1 MNDYKLRGISA
12 RGLTGT
18 TLGFFVG
25 FAAVALYGST
35 ATVFKGVFQDLN
47 PVLLALLV
55 AAPNLSGALLR
66 IPFGAWV
73 DTTGGKKPFI
83 VLLILSIIGM
93 SGLYI
98 LVSFFRDSLDS
109 YYSLLFIF
117 GILSGC
123 GIATFS
129 VGANQTSYWF
139 PKNKQGF
146 ALGAYAGLGN
156 LAPGIFSLILPIIA
170 LPLLGLSGSYLA
182 WLIFLVIGTIVYS
195 IVGENAWYFQLIK
208 KGIPKEKAKEI
219 ANKKYG
225 QELFPNNKASES
237 LGKSAKT
244 WKTWALVIIYFATF
258 GGFLALTSWLP
269 TYWNS
274 FFGTGTIMA
283 GVLTAMY
290 SLLTSIIRVFGGKIA
305 DKKGGEGVTMISLII
320 ALIGAVVMTFAASLG
335 FAIFG
340 VILLAIGMGIAN
352 AGIFKIIPNAVPEA
366 IGGATGWIG
375 GLGAFGGFL
384 IPPVMASFV
393 TSNGTGYS
401 TGFLVFI
408 VLIVISIVIL
418 SVLNKKNKNV
428 IKA

>member
-1 MNDYKLRGISA
+1 MSNYNLRGSST

-35 ATVFKGVFQDLN
+35 ATVFKGVFHDLN

-83 VLLILSIIGM
+83 VLFILSIIGM

-98 LVSFFRDSLDS
+98 LVAFFRDSLGS

-129 VGANQTSYWF
+129 VGASQTSYWF
-139 PKNKQGF
+139 PKNKQGV

-156 LAPGIFSLILPIIA
+156 LAPGIFSLILPIVA
-170 LPLLGLSGSYLA
+170 LPLLGLSGSYLS
-182 WLIFLVIGTIVYS
+182 WLIFLIIGTIVYCL
-195 IVGENAWYFQLIK
+195 VAENAWYFQLIK
-208 KGIPKEKAKEI
+208 KGVPKEKAKEI
-219 ANKKYG
+219 ANKEYG
-225 QELFPNNKASES
+225 QELFPNDKVTES
-237 LGKSAKT
+237 LVISAKT

-269 TYWNS
+269 TYWTS
-274 FFGTGTIMA
+274 FFKTSTIMA

-290 SLLTSIIRVFGGKIA
+290 SLLTSLIRVYGGKLA
-305 DKKGGEGVTMISLII
+305 DKKGGEIVTMISLGI
-320 ALIGAVVMTFAASLG
+320 AVIGAIVMTVASSLG
-335 FAIFG
+335 LAIVG
-340 VILLAIGMGIAN
+340 VIILAIGMGVAN
-352 AGIFKIIPNAVPEA
+352 AGVFKIVPNAVPHA
-366 IGGATGWIG
+366 VGGATGWIG
-375 GLGAFGGFL
+375 GLGALGGFI
-384 IPPVMASFV
+384 IPIIMASFV
-393 TSNGTGYS
+393 SGTEGYS
-401 TGFLVFI
+401 TGFSVFV
-408 VLIVISIVIL
+408 VLMIISIIIVAIL
-418 SVLNKKNKNV
+418 KKGTK
-428 IKA
+428 KA

>member
-1 MNDYKLRGISA
+1 MEQYNLKGNSV
-12 RGLTGT
+12 RGLTGAT
-18 TLGFFVG
+18 IGFFVG

-35 ATVFKGVFQDLN
+35 AAVFKGVFQDLN

-83 VLLILSIIGM
+83 ILFILSIIGM

-98 LVSFFRDSLDS
+98 LVSFFRDSLSS

-139 PKNKQGF
+139 PKSKQGF

-156 LAPGIFSLILPIIA
+156 LAPGIFSLVLPIIA
-170 LPLLGLSGSYLA
+170 LPLLGLSGCYLA
-182 WLIFLVIGTIVYS
+182 WLIFLILGTIIYCV
-195 IVGENAWYFQLIK
+195 VGQNAWYFQLIK
-208 KGIPKEKAKEI
+208 KGLSKEEAKEI
-219 ANKKYG
+219 ASKKYG
-225 QELFPNNKASES
+225 QELFPNSKASES
-237 LGKSAKT
+237 LAKSAKV
-244 WKTWALVIIYFATF
+244 WKTWALVIIYFSTF

-269 TYWNS
+269 TYWDS
-274 FFGTGTIMA
+274 FFKTGTITA

-305 DKKGGEGVTMISLII
+305 DKKGGEAVTAISLII
-320 ALIGAVVMTFAASLG
+320 ALIGAVVMTFASSLG
-335 FAIFG
+335 LAIVG

-352 AGIFKIIPNAVPEA
+352 AGVFKIIPGA
-366 IGGATGWIG
+366 IPQATSGATGWVG

-384 IPPVMASFV
+384 IPPIMASFV
-393 TSNGTGYS
+393 TANGEGYS
-401 TGFLVFI
+401 TGFVVFI
-408 VLIVISIVIL
+408 VLMIISVIIL
-418 SVLNKKNKNV
+418 GALSKSRKK
-428 IKA
+428 A

>member
-1 MNDYKLRGISA
+1 MNDYKLRGNSA

-18 TLGFFVG
+18 TIGFFVG